1 MDFYRLKGGKHGCR
15 AAAVSAILFDGVWG
29 GVNVS
34 LPAGE
39 IAPGLPLTA
48 VRLYLMAAM

>member
-1 MDFYRLKGGKHGCR
+1 MYFYRLKGGKYGYR
-15 AAAVSAILFDGVWG
+15 ATAVSAILFDGVWG
-29 GVNVS
+29 GVNVG

-39 IAPGLPLTA
+39 IAPGLSLTA